1 MKKREE
7 RYLGLLNNLEAGVVV
22 HAADTSI
29 IESNPKASELL
40 GLTIDQMLGKK
51 AIDPSWKFL
60 ATDNSQLPFESYPVN
75 LIKTTKLP
83 LKNLVVGV
91 NRPSTNDVVWVIVN
105 GFPVIKE
112 NGDLSE
118 ILISFIDITQS
129 RKTEAIL
136 FKSEQR
142 YQRLAKV
149 APVGIF
155 HTDENGDTAY
165 VNPRWCQITGLSSEE
180 ALGHNWLSAVH
191 EDDKKNIIKEWKS
204 AVSMQEISAS
214 EFRFVRP
221 DGTIAWVMGQAI
233 PEKNDNGKVVGYVGT
248 ITDITERKKSEEEK
262 SRLLNTIQKSLD
274 EIYMFNTENFQFQY
288 ANDGALKNLGYTAA
302 EIYKLTPLDIKPE
315 MTIEKVKK
323 LISPLLNNQK
333 EKIVF
338 ETTHKR
344 KDKSTYPVEVHLQ
357 LIDDGE
363 KKVFLTITRDIS
375 ERKRAEEVLKEGER
389 YLKETQLI
397 ANLGTYTLDI
407 VTGNWT
413 GSKVLDQIL
422 GIDENFEKTYEGG
435 QAILHPEWR
444 QVVANYFTEEVISK
458 KNKFDFEYKIIRPND
473 KKERWVHCV
482 GDIILDNNSQPI
494 TLLATVRD
502 ITHTKQMEEALRD
515 SNNFL
520 VETQLL
526 ANLGTYTMDITTGKW
541 TSSEI
546 LDRIFGI
553 DDHFDKTYENW
564 PNMIH
569 PDWRKLM
576 TDYFVE
582 DVIGKKRKFD
592 KEYKIVR
599 INDRAERWIHG
610 VGSLKYNAKNEPIT
624 MVGTIRDITESK
636 EAQEQIREKSVQ
648 LEKLSDNLPGTVMYQ
663 VITDLN
669 RKSKFSYLSN
679 SVERLTGKTVD
690 EIMLNPIS
698 LYYMV
703 VDDDRQ
709 KIMEIGASAILS
721 VNEIDCEV
729 RYQNHLKE
737 LRWMHIRAVPRKT
750 DEGTIVWDGVN
761 TDITKQK
768 EAEEEL
774 KFSEEKYRQI
784 VETAQEGIFVIDENN
799 LTSFV
804 NQRMADM
811 LGYEREEMI
820 GKTLFYF
827 MDEAG
832 IKKTEKYIERRKQ
845 GISEEF
851 EFRFKKKNGDDL
863 YSLIMTN
870 PIISGNVYKGAL
882 AMIMDI
888 TNKKLVE
895 REIMLLM
902 NNTDENFFSVDKQLK
917 IVSFNEQFKIN
928 NLKYVGKEVKKGDS
942 ILDYVSP
949 SRTNI
954 VTRIFRNVFKGERSE
969 IEMQIPMPDK
979 TKVTFLNRYK
989 PNYNN
994 EGKIIGAFVTSIDI
1008 TDRKMAEEEVVK
1020 SKDELRNLSS
1030 HLENMREVEGAR
1042 IAREIH
1048 DELGQ
1053 QLTSIKMDAS
1063 WISKKAGI
1071 SDKAVTDK
1079 IDDMLHLIDETV
1091 KTVRRIASK
1100 LRPGILD
1107 DLGLIATLEWQCNEF
1122 AKRSEIKCNFKSKLN
1137 DFNIDKN
1144 TATSIFRVCQEALN
1158 NIARYAK
1165 ATEVKVNIQQ
1175 IKNVIRLTIQDNG
1188 IGFNIE
1194 EIKIKNTLGIIGM
1207 KERAFMLGGTLVIES
1222 EVEKGTKLILKVPMK
1237 TELAS

>member
-105 GFPVIKE
+105 GFPVFKE

-180 ALGHNWLSAVH
+180 ALGHNWLNAVH
-191 EDDKKNIIKEWKS
+191 KDDKKNIIKEWKS

-288 ANDGALKNLGYTAA
+288 ANDGALKNLGYTSA

-323 LISPLLNNQK
+323 LVSPLLNQEK

-397 ANLGTYTLDI
+397 ANLGTYT
-407 VTGNWT
+407 
-413 GSKVLDQIL
+413 
-422 GIDENFEKTYEGG
+422 
-435 QAILHPEWR
+435 
-444 QVVANYFTEEVISK
+444 
-458 KNKFDFEYKIIRPND
+458 
-473 KKERWVHCV
+473 
-482 GDIILDNNSQPI
+482 
-494 TLLATVRD
+494 
-502 ITHTKQMEEALRD
+502 
-515 SNNFL
+515 
-520 VETQLL
+520 
-526 ANLGTYTMDITTGKW
+526 MDIATGKW
-541 TSSEI
+541 TSSKV
-546 LDRIFGI
+546 LNNIFGI
-553 DDHFDKTYENW
+553 DEHFEKSYENW
-564 PNMIH
+564 PIIVH
-569 PDWRKLM
+569 PEWRSIM
-576 TDYFVE
+576 TYYFIEEV
-582 DVIGKKRKFD
+582 VGKRTKFD
-592 KEYKIVR
+592 KEYKIIR
-599 INDRAERWIHG
+599 INDKEERWVHG
-610 VGSLKYNAKNEPIT
+610 IGSLKYNENNEPVS

-636 EAQEQIREKSVQ
+636 RAEEQVREKSMQ
-648 LEKLSDNLPGTVMYQ
+648 LESLSNNLPDTVIYQ
-663 VITDLN
+663 VVTDSN
-669 RKSKFSYLSN
+669 QKSKFSYLSK

-784 VETAQEGIFVIDENN
+784 VETAQEGILVIDENN

-1175 IKNVIRLTIQDNG
+1175 MKNVIRLTIQDNG

-1237 TELAS
+1237 SELGS